1 MFITLEH
8 FMIFCIIMRLYLFGR
23 LVGSDVEKMIYILD
37 GMLEFRVIDSEL
49 IYDKKIYQL
58 AYTESRILDFLIKNN
73 GNIVSKDKIIEYSW
87 TGRVVAETSLA
98 KSISNLR
105 KIFRECHFHD
115 DVIQTIPRLG
125 YRLNLK
131 SNIYEKKCDEARDF
145 SVIENARVIGDGLD
159 AKTPKKYKGY
169 FLSVKLKNVISYLIC
184 FILLSISIVTLYEII
199 YDRDYGFINV
209 GYEEITI
216 NIEDKKYKIIK
227 NKDLNIPSKI
237 INLISL
243 APNGSLVFYNLT
255 GDVISLAY
263 NIDKHALT
271 FTFRPEDLD
280 KAECVIKGAIEKEK
294 YVCVL

>member
-1 MFITLEH
+1 M
-8 FMIFCIIMRLYLFGR
+8 
-23 LVGSDVEKMIYILD
+23 
-37 GMLEFRVIDSEL
+37 DSEL
-49 IYDKKIYQL
+49 TFGNKTHQL
-58 AYTESRILDFLIKNN
+58 SYTETRILDFLIKNN
-73 GNIVSKDKIIEYSW
+73 GNIVSKTKIIEYSW

-105 KIFRECHFHD
+105 KVFRECHFHD

-131 SNIYEKKCDEARDF
+131 SNIYEKKCDEASDLSF
-145 SVIENARVIGDGLD
+145 VEETISEGLD
-159 AKTPKKYKGY
+159 ARAPIKYKDY
-169 FLSVKLKNVISYLIC
+169 FLSIKIKNIISYLVC
-184 FILLSISIVTLYEII
+184 FILLFMSIATLHEVI
-199 YDRDYGFINV
+199 YDRDSSFINV

-216 NIEDKKYKIIK
+216 NIEGKKYKIIK

-263 NIDKHALT
+263 NIDKHALS
-271 FTFRPEDLD
+271 FTFRPEELD

>member
-1 MFITLEH
+1 MA
-8 FMIFCIIMRLYLFGR
+8 C
-23 LVGSDVEKMIYILD
+23 DVENITYILE
-37 GMLEFRVIDSEL
+37 GSAEFSVMDSEL
-49 IYDKKIYQL
+49 TFGNKTHQL
-58 AYTESRILDFLIKNN
+58 SYTETRILDFLIKNN

-105 KIFRECHFHD
+105 KVFRECHFHD

-169 FLSVKLKNVISYLIC
+169 FLSVKLKNVISYLFC
-184 FILLSISIVTLYEII
+184 FVLLFLSIATLYEVI
-199 YDRDYGFINV
+199 YDRDSGFINF
-209 GYEEITI
+209 GYEEITT
-216 NIEDKKYKIIK
+216 NIEGKKYKIIK
-227 NKDLNIPSKI
+227 NKDLDIRSEI

-243 APNGSLVFYNLT
+243 APSGSLVFYDLT
-255 GDVISLAY
+255 GDVISLSY
-263 NIDKHALT
+263 NIGKHALS
-271 FTFRPEDLD
+271 FTFRLEELD

>member
-1 MFITLEH
+1 MIISHLTVCFYAV
-8 FMIFCIIMRLYLFGR
+8 FMAC
-23 LVGSDVEKMIYILD
+23 DVENITYILED
-37 GMLEFRVIDSEL
+37 SAEFSVMDSEL
-49 IYDKKIYQL
+49 TFGNKTHQL
-58 AYTESRILDFLIKNN
+58 SYTEARILDFLIKNN
-73 GNIVSKDKIIEYSW
+73 GSVVSKTQIIEYSW

-105 KIFRECHFHD
+105 KVFRECHFHD

-131 SNIYEKKCDEARDF
+131 SNIYEKKRDEARDF
-145 SVIENARVIGDGLD
+145 SVIEDARVIGESLD
-159 AKTPKKYKGY
+159 AKIPTKYKGY
-169 FLSVKLKNVISYLIC
+169 FLSVKLKNVISYLVC
-184 FILLSISIVTLYEII
+184 FILLFISIVTLYEII
-199 YDRDYGFINV
+199 YVRDYGFINV

-216 NIEDKKYKIIK
+216 NIEDKRYKIIK

-243 APNGSLVFYNLT
+243 APSGSLIFYNIT

-263 NIDKHALT
+263 NIDKYALS
-271 FTFRPEDLD
+271 FTFRPEELD

>member
-1 MFITLEH
+1 
-8 FMIFCIIMRLYLFGR
+8 
-23 LVGSDVEKMIYILD
+23 ILD
-37 GMLEFRVIDSEL
+37 GMLEFRVTDSEF

-58 AYTESRILDFLIKNN
+58 AYTEARILDFLIKNN
-73 GNIVSKDKIIEYSW
+73 GNIVSKTQIIEYSW

-105 KIFRECHFHD
+105 KVFRECHFHD

-145 SVIENARVIGDGLD
+145 SVIENARVIGEGLD
-159 AKTPKKYKGY
+159 ARAFIKYKSSSLNVR
-169 FLSVKLKNVISYLIC
+169 FKNIISYLVC
-184 FILLSISIVTLYEII
+184 FVLLFMSLATLYEVI
-199 YDRDYGFINV
+199 YDRDSSFINV

-216 NIEDKKYKIIK
+216 NIEGKKYKIIK

-243 APNGSLVFYNLT
+243 APSGSLVFYDLT
-255 GDVISLAY
+255 GSIISLSY
-263 NIDKHALT
+263 NIGKHALS
-271 FTFRPEDLD
+271 FTFRLEELD